1 MDYPRCSSVSS
12 PVKTIL
18 LAPLVVPCLLA
29 TLPVT
34 AKETTLDDLLSVQTK
49 VQATCDRARQ
59 ALVAIE
65 CNGGT
70 ASGVIVSPTGL
81 VLTAAHVVGE
91 AKHKTKVILHD
102 GKTVEATSLGLDTAT
117 DAAMVQLPAPAK
129 AWPYVSISR
138 DVRDVTLGQWCFALG
153 NPGGWDAARGP
164 VLRTGRIVKLAPNM
178 LQSDCVLMGGDSGGA
193 LFNLDGDVIGIH
205 SQIWRG
211 RDQNLHVSMA
221 PFLRSWDAMK
231 KGETIT
237 EWQQGSGGWI
247 GLSTRTEPGGLCIQA
262 IAPDSPAQKAGLKE
276 GDIILSVNNRNL
288 TEPADFSETI
298 RSRRMG
304 ELVTLKVKSAAG
316 ERLVE
321 VKLAKRPEE

>member
-1 MDYPRCSSVSS
+1 MA
-12 PVKTIL
+12 L
-18 LAPLVVPCLLA
+18 WFLAA
-29 TLPVT
+29 LPVT
-34 AKETTLDDLLSVQTK
+34 AKETTLDDLLRVQSSVQENY
-49 VQATCDRARQ
+49 DRVRQ
-59 ALVAIE
+59 AVVAIE

-102 GKTVEATSLGLDTAT
+102 GKTVEATSLGLDTST

-129 AWPYVSISR
+129 AWPYVSLSR
-138 DVRDVTLGQWCFALG
+138 EVRDLALGQWCFAMG
-153 NPGGWDAARGP
+153 HPGGWDAARGP
-164 VLRTGRIVKLAPNM
+164 VMRIGRLVKIAPNM
-178 LQSDCVLMGGDSGGA
+178 LQSDCVLMGGDSGGV
-193 LFNLDGDVIGIH
+193 LCNLDGEVIGIH
-205 SQIWRG
+205 SQIWKG

-237 EWQQGSGGWI
+237 TWEQGSGGWI
-247 GLSTRTEPGGLCIQA
+247 GLSTRADVGGLCIQA

-276 GDIILSVNNRNL
+276 GDLILSVNNQKL
-288 TEPADFSETI
+288 PAPADFSDAI
-298 RSRRMG
+298 RNRRAG
-304 ELVTLKVKSAAG
+304 ELVTLKVKTATG
-316 ERLVE
+316 ERIME